1 MLMHPEKTPIL
12 LSVATSSVESA
23 LPVPA
28 SGAPAADTQKW
39 LVFGDSGARWP
50 LPDDADLNYL
60 EAVIKAAMR
69 GGEPLTI
76 EVRGDDPAI
85 RSYVVLNGKA
95 LGFVVLCEGG
105 RAVTAT
111 DSGGDWR

>member
-1 MLMHPEKTPIL
+1 MLRHLGHTPIL

-23 LPVPA
+23 LPGPD
-28 SGAPAADTQKW
+28 SGAPAAGTQKW
-39 LVFGDSGARWP
+39 LELGDSGARWR
-50 LPDDADLNYL
+50 LPDDADVNYL

-95 LGFVVLCEGG
+95 LGFVVLCEG
-105 RAVTAT
+105 ACTTPAT
-111 DSGGDWR
+111 HSSADWE

>member
-1 MLMHPEKTPIL
+1 MLIHPAKTPIL
-12 LSVATSSVESA
+12 LSVATPSVDSA

-28 SGAPAADTQKW
+28 SGAPAAGTQKW
-39 LVFGDSGARWP
+39 LVFGDSGARWQ

-76 EVRGDDPAI
+76 EVRGADAAA

-105 RAVTAT
+105 RATPAS
-111 DSGGDWR
+111 DAGADRE